1 MTIFKKII
9 EGEIP
14 EDVVFEDEHC
24 LAFRDVNPQ
33 APIHILMIPKKEI
46 KSLADVTTADQE
58 LLGHLLTKCAQV
70 ARQLDL
76 DSQGYRVITNTGRDG
91 GQSVEHL
98 HFHILGGRPLSWP
111 PG

>member
-14 EDVVFEDEHC
+14 ADVVFEDEHC

-46 KSLADVTTADQE
+46 KSLADSTTANQE
-58 LLGHLLTKCAQV
+58 LLGYLLIKCAQV

-76 DSQGYRVITNTGRDG
+76 DSQGYRVVTNTGRDG

>member
-1 MTIFKKII
+1 M
-9 EGEIP
+9 
-14 EDVVFEDEHC
+14 
-24 LAFRDVNPQ
+24 
-33 APIHILMIPKKEI
+33 
-46 KSLADVTTADQE
+46 ADVTTADQE
-58 LLGHLLTKCAQV
+58 LLGHLLTNCAQV